1 MAPACYATYKF
12 RLNHRLQLRSHVL
25 AQAYF
30 SVLAGLLSVFAH
42 VIEAKNVTTPAPEAG
57 QEGKLCSFDE
67 FRYISLATLP
77 LHAKQLA
84 KQLDFEF
91 IGDLS
96 IKISN
101 ATLFLLLTGFEFD

>member
-67 FRYISLATLP
+67 FRYISLATLA

-84 KQLDFEF
+84 KQYSSL
-91 IGDLS
+91 
-96 IKISN
+96 
-101 ATLFLLLTGFEFD
+101 TLNLLVTYQSKVMPLFFYF